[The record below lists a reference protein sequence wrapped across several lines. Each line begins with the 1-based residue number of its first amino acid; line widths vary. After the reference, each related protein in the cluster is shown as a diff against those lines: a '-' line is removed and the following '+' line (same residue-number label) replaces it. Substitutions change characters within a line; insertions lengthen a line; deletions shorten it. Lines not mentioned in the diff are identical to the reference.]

1 MKYIKI
7 LEQFIAEAK
16 KFKAGDKWSKDFD
29 YQGMLAAGLKVDVNT
44 PIKKLNKLYDSFTDV
59 NYHTIA
65 KGLGIAIDW
74 IEDNDKKGA
83 NDYMDQFHKAVQD
96 ELKVNEGIN
105 LKASHLSSEDY
116 QKAKKL
122 KAFDSTDWVWNPKS
136 NLYDKVSESV
146 DEASRGKVHKAVKK
160 GSYPVTLVVISNG
173 MVVKQK
179 LVDTP
184 EAVPAHFNTLQK
196 EYPNAN
202 ISVEDNT
209 GKRLFSESVNEA
221 DKYVDAR
228 GNFKLRNGLEVKIKP
243 ASEIKN
249 LNISKDYMKYNL
261 QIAGKTVKIEKAF
274 KGVFGGAPSEFTVK
288 GYEAFETRS
297 TGKPRVGFTQ
307 SIIGDVVSESVT
319 EGLSSSDIRK
329 ATETIKKHVKKLGKR
344 ANGTS
349 DQVAINISKIL
360 GWSGSKI
367 DQLDDYLRKIN
378 GGSEEIIFESVN
390 EGSRRDPESIRKE
403 YEELKK
409 HSMMALVSAW
419 SRINKVGNPKSLDKE
434 GLISDLLRAKH
445 GNTYVDKAFE
455 SVNEGG
461 TIANQA
467 YSFADYFGVPVSLFK
482 GFKFDGTDDIDKLHG
497 LLKGKSSSLKGTE
510 NIYNASL
517 KESVTEAREFKG
529 PFNKNVIQALIDKFD
544 KDLKFKG
551 KDGKIYGVSSRF
563 LDNNKDFFVDNDGYE
578 DVMQYRDIKSAMVES
593 KVNKSNIPNFENFN
607 INEAKI
613 IKDYM
618 SAISIKD
625 FKNIKKGDEV
635 KYMGGTY
642 TVTRNNG
649 YTITLQGSEKHDKA
663 FDVNYSM
670 FNHGGMI
677 IEGKSYQ
684 EKFKE
689 ESDYYQEMINDPSK
703 RVYDIV
709 DFAQF
714 TTGGMT
720 QKQWEMFM
728 YGRYKK
734 DLQSRDT
741 KIKEKMYKVL
751 NKWLGESITES
762 SSKDGGDKSNGKSHH
777 ADHTNKSIAQHW
789 KDTYGEEFHSKYPAI
804 AKIVK
809 SRPGIDRR
817 ELKRI
822 WDETYGENFEE
833 QYPALWQKLD

>member
-1 MKYIKI
+1 MKHIKI
-7 LEQFIAEAK
+7 LEQFITEAK

-29 YQGMLAAGLKVDVNT
+29 YQGMLAAGLKVNVNT

-83 NDYMDQFHKAVQD
+83 EDYMDQFHKAVQD

-146 DEASRGKVHKAVKK
+146 DEASMAKVHKAAKK
-160 GSYPVTLVVISNG
+160 GSYPVTLVVIEKG
-173 MVVKQK
+173 KVVKQE
-179 LVDTP
+179 LVGTP
-184 EAVPAHFNTLQK
+184 QLVPAAFNTLQK
-196 EYPNAN
+196 EYPNAT
-202 ISVEDNT
+202 IHIESKT
-209 GKRLFSESVNEA
+209 GERLFSESVNE
-221 DKYVDAR
+221 
-228 GNFKLRNGLEVKIKP
+228 GLPPGYAKFLV
-243 ASEIKN
+243 S
-249 LNISKDYMKYNL
+249 L
-261 QIAGKTVKIEKAF
+261 QTL
-274 KGVFGGAPSEFTVK
+274 
-288 GYEAFETRS
+288 
-297 TGKPRVGFTQ
+297 
-307 SIIGDVVSESVT
+307 IGDIAPNAWGNKSQITPSSVKRVHNSLEKRYGDDYAKFNDLLKTQKGQFGNWYLNESVNEADSDWPLENKKWEKLWNDSQTAPNTNT
-319 EGLSSSDIRK
+319 ERKHMRWIVTNAKKYGLDPDR
-329 ATETIKKHVKKLGKR
+329 VDKLIGDWDGWAWKR
-344 ANGTS
+344 H
-349 DQVAINISKIL
+349 
-360 GWSGSKI
+360 
-367 DQLDDYLRKIN
+367 N
-378 GGSEEIIFESVN
+378 GGFEDWMDGKLSESVN
-390 EGSRRDPESIRKE
+390 EGSNRDPESIRKE

-419 SRINKVGNPKSLDKE
+419 SRINKVGNPKSLDRE

-445 GNTYVDKAFE
+445 GNKYVDKAFG
-455 SVNEGG
+455 SVNEG
-461 TIANQA
+461 
-467 YSFADYFGVPVSLFK
+467 
-482 GFKFDGTDDIDKLHG
+482 
-497 LLKGKSSSLKGTE
+497 
-510 NIYNASL
+510 
-517 KESVTEAREFKG
+517 
-529 PFNKNVIQALIDKFD
+529 
-544 KDLKFKG
+544 
-551 KDGKIYGVSSRF
+551 
-563 LDNNKDFFVDNDGYE
+563 
-578 DVMQYRDIKSAMVES
+578 
-593 KVNKSNIPNFENFN
+593 NIPNFENFN

-649 YTITLQGSEKHDKA
+649 YTITLQGSEKHDKT

-734 DLQSRDT
+734 DLQSKDS

-751 NKWLGESITES
+751 NKWLGESVTES

-777 ADHTNKSIAQHW
+777 DDHTNKSIAQHW